1 VIPVVIAV
9 AGWALALA
17 ALLVLRRRLAAAADA
32 EHELRGAAT
41 AIGLAVERLERG
53 GSIADLG
60 PLVRLQLARMGAAL
74 RDLGGPSPEGASVE
88 AERLAQVLGNVV
100 ANAAEHG
107 VGPVAVVARR
117 EGGVATL
124 EVRNGERGPVERNT
138 ERRGR
143 GRGIAIAA
151 RAARALGGQLRVE
164 SDGRVTRAVV
174 ELPVEDERRSDAR
187 PGDTRPGATRPG
199 DARRAA

>member
-1 VIPVVIAV
+1 VIGVVVAAV
-9 AGWALALA
+9 GWALALA
-17 ALLVLRRRLAAAADA
+17 AVLVLWRRLAAAADA
-32 EHELRGAAT
+32 KHELRGAAT

-74 RDLGGPSPEGASVE
+74 RDLGGPTPAEASLE

-117 EGGVATL
+117 EGGVARL
-124 EVRNGERGPVERNT
+124 EVRNGQRARSGGKTDRP
-138 ERRGR
+138 GR

-174 ELPVEDERRSDAR
+174 ELPVEESRPSDDRPSDARSEDAR
-187 PGDTRPGATRPG
+187 PGDTR
-199 DARRAA
+199 RAA

>member
-1 VIPVVIAV
+1 VIAVVIAAV
-9 AGWALALA
+9 GWPLALA
-17 ALLVLRRRLAAAADA
+17 TLLVLRRRLAAVADA

-60 PLVRLQLARMGAAL
+60 LLVRLQLARIGAAL
-74 RDLGGPSPEGASVE
+74 RDLGGPVSAEGSVE

-100 ANAAEHG
+100 ANAVEHG

-117 EGGVATL
+117 EGSVARL
-124 EVRNGERGPVERNT
+124 EVRNGDRGRGGGKID
-138 ERRGR
+138 RRGR

-174 ELPVEDERRSDAR
+174 ELPVEDGRH
-187 PGDTRPGATRPG
+187 GDTG
-199 DARRAA
+199 RAA